1 MPWAGCLQTE
11 NVMKPKSIC
20 VAAALVAFSAVGVPT
35 RLMALE
41 IAKDGTAATYLG
53 ALSQGSNYQ
62 VDANV
67 RGDGFMR
74 IFIINTNYGRFQVN
88 GIELTKAFIQE
99 LRALDAL
106 EKMEHSDVFAKS
118 FVNAATSPLR
128 FGANLIVNP
137 FGTIGGTVS
146 GVANMFDRANASL
159 ANPRADRATAAESLL
174 GVDDARRALA
184 VALGV
189 DPYTDFQPLAT
200 ELTAVANAMA
210 AGGITVKTALAVIP
224 GGVTLVLS
232 SVSAAQ
238 SLGDT
243 LRDKTSAQIVQE
255 VKSRL
260 HQLGVHAH
268 TIARFVG
275 NRAYTPAD
283 MLAISRALGRLRAH
297 NTQAFIDRAA
307 DANTREIAFF
317 QRSRAQLLA
326 DRSSDLGGIADFTV
340 VAGVPLN
347 RTRAG
352 NIVAAFPFDDL
363 AWTANVERPA
373 RAVTSELRRDGL
385 LARKPILATTGAV
398 TPTAS
403 SELQKLGWQ
412 VMQLR

>member
-1 MPWAGCLQTE
+1 
-11 NVMKPKSIC
+11 MKPGSIC
-20 VAAALVAFSAVGVPT
+20 VAVALVVLSAVGGLTPS
-35 RLMALE
+35 MALE
-41 IAKDGTAATYLG
+41 IPKDGNAATYLG
-53 ALSQGSNYQ
+53 ALSQGSNYR

-74 IFIINTNYGRFQVN
+74 IFLINTNYGRYQVN
-88 GIELTKAFIQE
+88 GVELTKVFIQE

-106 EKMEHSDVFAKS
+106 EKMSHSDVFAKS
-118 FVNAATSPLR
+118 FVNAATAPLR

-137 FGTIGGTVS
+137 FGTVGGTVS
-146 GVANMFDRANASL
+146 GVANMFDRANANL
-159 ANPRADRATAAESLL
+159 ADPRASRATAAESLL

-189 DPYTDFQPLAT
+189 DPYTDFQPLSAKLT
-200 ELTAVANAMA
+200 EVANAMA
-210 AGGITVKTALAVIP
+210 AGGLTVKTALAIIP
-224 GGVTLVLS
+224 GGVTLVVS
-232 SVSAAQ
+232 SVSTAQ

-260 HQLGVHAH
+260 HQLGVHPH
-268 TIARFVG
+268 TVARFVG

-283 MLAISRALGRLRAH
+283 MLAISRALGRLRAN
-297 NTQAFIDRAA
+297 NTQAFINRAA
-307 DANTREIAFF
+307 DANSREIAFF
-317 QRSRAQLLA
+317 QRSRAELLA
-326 DRSSDLGGIADFTV
+326 ARSNDLGGITDFTV

-347 RTRAG
+347 RTRSG

-373 RAVTSELRRDGL
+373 RAVTSELRRDGF
-385 LARKPILATTGAV
+385 LARKPLLATTGAI
-398 TPTAS
+398 TPMAS

-412 VMQLR
+412 VTQLR

>member
-1 MPWAGCLQTE
+1 
-11 NVMKPKSIC
+11 MKPGSIC
-20 VAAALVAFSAVGVPT
+20 VAGALVVLSAVGVMTPS
-35 RLMALE
+35 MALE
-41 IAKDGTAATYLG
+41 IPKDGDAATYLG

-74 IFIINTNYGRFQVN
+74 IFLINTNYGRYQVN
-88 GIELTKAFIQE
+88 GVELTKVFIQE

-106 EKMEHSDVFAKS
+106 EKMSHSDVFAKS
-118 FVNAATSPLR
+118 FVNAATAPLR

-137 FGTIGGTVS
+137 FGTVGGTVS
-146 GVANMFDRANASL
+146 GVANMFDRANANL
-159 ANPRADRATAAESLL
+159 ADPRASRATAAESLL

-189 DPYTDFQPLAT
+189 DPYTDFQPLAAKLT
-200 ELTAVANAMA
+200 EVANAMA
-210 AGGITVKTALAVIP
+210 AGGLTVKTALAIIP
-224 GGVTLVLS
+224 GGVTLVVS
-232 SVSAAQ
+232 SVSTAQ

-260 HQLGVHAH
+260 HQLGVHLH
-268 TIARFVG
+268 TVARFVG

-283 MLAISRALGRLRAH
+283 MLAISRALGRLRAN
-297 NTQAFIDRAA
+297 NTQAFINRVA
-307 DANTREIAFF
+307 DANSREIAFF
-317 QRSRAQLLA
+317 QRSRAELLA
-326 DRSSDLGGIADFTV
+326 ARSNDLGGITDFTV

-347 RTRAG
+347 RTRSG

-373 RAVTSELRRDGL
+373 RAVTSELRRDGF
-385 LARKPILATTGAV
+385 LARKPLLATTGAI
-398 TPTAS
+398 TPMAS

-412 VMQLR
+412 VTQLR

>member
-1 MPWAGCLQTE
+1 
-11 NVMKPKSIC
+11 MKLRDIC
-20 VAAALVAFSAVGVPT
+20 VAAALVVLSAVGVATP
-35 RLMALE
+35 LVALE
-41 IAKDGTAATYLG
+41 IPKDANATTYLG

-67 RGDGFMR
+67 RSDGFMR
-74 IFIINTNYGRFQVN
+74 IFMINTSYGRFQVN
-88 GIELTKAFIQE
+88 GIALTKVFIQE

-106 EKMEHSDVFAKS
+106 QKMSHSDVFAKS
-118 FVNAATSPLR
+118 FANAATAPLR

-159 ANPRADRATAAESLL
+159 AHPQANRATAAESLL

-200 ELTAVANAMA
+200 ELTAVASAMA
-210 AGGITVKTALAVIP
+210 AGGITVKAALTVIP
-224 GGVTLVLS
+224 GGVTMV
-232 SVSAAQ
+232 VSAVSTAQ

-260 HQLGVHAH
+260 QQLGVHPH

-283 MLAISRALGRLRAH
+283 MLAISRALGRLRAN
-297 NTQAFIDRAA
+297 NTQAFINRAA
-307 DANTREIAFF
+307 DASTREIAFF
-317 QRSRAQLLA
+317 QRSRAELLA
-326 DRSSDLGGIADFTV
+326 ARSSELGGITDFTV
-340 VAGVPLN
+340 VAGIPLN
-347 RTRAG
+347 RTRTG
-352 NIVAAFPFDDL
+352 TIVAAFPFDDL
-363 AWTANVERPA
+363 AWTANVEQPA
-373 RAVTSELRRDGL
+373 KAVTGALRRDGL
-385 LARKPILATTGAV
+385 LARKPVLATTGAI

-403 SELQKLGWQ
+403 NELQKLGWQ
-412 VMQLR
+412 VTQLK